1 MKRKRKR
8 TKYAADVAILGI
20 TITLIIILQLFAAL
34 LQKLGMPMSLAL
46 GLIPVFVVSQT
57 HGIKH
62 GVICGAFFGL
72 ITLVFSAISAAAIP
86 IYTVT
91 INPLVSVFPRIMVG
105 VVCALTFGGLMRVA
119 RKRNPS
125 PTVNQNRLRTL
136 GISATATVVGV
147 LTNTILYL
155 GMFFAFAHGK
165 TFDGLVIDMRWILAS
180 IVALNTVIELV
191 LFTVAIPPIV
201 YALTQSNLAT
211 KLKKHIPAQSE
222 PHDDTDDLTHDYTK
236 DIPCG
241 NVKDIA
247 SEDESVIQNSEDMT
261 SSDTE

>member
-72 ITLVFSAISAAAIP
+72 ITLVFSAISAAAFP

-105 VVCALTFGGLMRVA
+105 VVCSLTFGGLMRVA
-119 RKRNPS
+119 SKRNPN
-125 PTVNQNRLRTL
+125 PTVNQNRLRML
-136 GISATATVVGV
+136 GISATATVLGV

-180 IVALNTVIELV
+180 IVALNTIIELV

-201 YALTQSNLAT
+201 YALTQSNLAA
-211 KLKKHIPAQSE
+211 KLKKHMSAQSE
-222 PHDDTDDLTHDYTK
+222 PYDDTDDTPHEDAEDKPY
-236 DIPCG
+236 G
-241 NVKDIA
+241 NVKDIT
-247 SEDESVIQNSEDMT
+247 SDDKSVIQNSEDIT
-261 SSDTE
+261 PSDTE